1 YRIGHSAKARTM
13 TTRQEWIRKIPNVI
27 VGVLAGAVA
36 AIVTALVMAL
46 SRYWFGIM
54 PVPESV
60 PDRVAPLLDIDT
72 FFSMFGT
79 YGGYNGLKQFG
90 IMSGLRGIFAVGII
104 VGVVYALVIES
115 WYSRQSP
122 RWFLGASRPA
132 WIFITSAVLAVWIGF
147 VIFLWPVLPANYIG
161 LPYSTARI
169 ISIVALLVW
178 WATFA
183 GTVMLVYRTTT
194 SRLARSQAAPTPGSG
209 PAEAND
215 AGVVTTTFP
224 DSNAVAPM
232 SRPLSRRGILSAA
245 VGAALVYPLYELMKG
260 FYNDATFFY
269 DGRPYSGEGI
279 QPITPTGQF
288 YSVTKNVIDPD
299 VDRDLWQLEIRGAI
313 DNDITMSFD
322 DLQDYEQIDQEAT
335 LMCISNRIGAGLFS
349 NANWRGIRLRDVL
362 ESAGVQDDAY
372 EIKLTGADAFVDT
385 FGMDYALDE
394 NTLLVYEIN
403 GEPLPRIHGYPVRVV
418 VPGLYGEKNVKWVT
432 RIDVVTEDV
441 QGFYEQQGWGPDFV
455 PPTRSDIFAPRTF
468 GAAQSA
474 TFREEIQVGTQI
486 EIRGRAFAADRGI
499 RSVEVTTDDGATW
512 EPAEIYYPG
521 TELTWSLWRHNWTP
535 NQPGEVRVYSRAV
548 DGAGEPQPSEPQGI
562 TPQGAR
568 GYNIVTATVVGPLG
582 V

>member
-1 YRIGHSAKARTM
+1 M
-13 TTRQEWIRKIPNVI
+13 TTQQEWARKLPNVI

-36 AIVTALVMAL
+36 AIATVLVMAL

-54 PVPESV
+54 PIPESV

-72 FFSMFGT
+72 FFEMFGT

-115 WYSRQSP
+115 RYSRRSP

-132 WIFITSAVLAVWIGF
+132 WIFIISAVLAVWIGF
-147 VIFLWPVLPANYIG
+147 VVLLWPVLSSNYIG

-169 ISIVALLVW
+169 VSIIALLAW
-178 WATFA
+178 WITFA
-183 GTVMLVYRTTT
+183 ASVMLVYRFTTT
-194 SRLARSQAAPTPGSG
+194 RLARSQGAPTQ
-209 PAEAND
+209 EADRVETDD
-215 AGVVTTTFP
+215 AVDVTTSPHVT
-224 DSNAVAPM
+224 AVASI
-232 SRPLSRRGILSAA
+232 SRPLSRRGLVSAA
-245 VGAALVYPLYELMKG
+245 TGAGLVYPLYELMKG
-260 FYNDATFFY
+260 FYDDATFFY
-269 DGRPYSGEGI
+269 DGTVYSGTGI
-279 QPITPTGQF
+279 EPITPTAQF
-288 YSVTKNVIDPD
+288 YTVTKNVIDPD
-299 VDRDLWQLEIRGAI
+299 VDRDLWELEIRGAI

-322 DLQDYEQIDQEAT
+322 DLQDYEQIDQEST

-349 NANWRGIRLRDVL
+349 NANWRGVRLRDVL
-362 ESAGVQDDAY
+362 ESAGVHDDAY

-385 FGMDYALDE
+385 FGMDYALDD

-432 RIDVVTEDV
+432 RIEVVTEDV

-474 TFREEIQVGTQI
+474 TFREEIQVGSQV

-521 TELTWSLWRHNWTP
+521 TDLTWSLWRNTWTP
-535 NQPGEVRVYSRAV
+535 DEPGEYRVYSRAV
-548 DGAGEPQPSEPQGI
+548 DGADEPQPSDPRGI
-562 TPQGAR
+562 IPQGAR

-582 V
+582 L